1 MAYFDKETYAR
12 KKEYAYKIS
21 KEGTEQIA
29 LWIFCKTNKLDF
41 DKYENWY
48 DDFLE
53 NSTEEDFEK
62 FNDKFS
68 DSMEDLLIEL
78 EPIQELSHAR
88 HDMHSSR
95 NGDMD
100 CFDKLGT
107 EFSDGCL
114 IDKVNYLVKEFE
126 LGLPKLDLMPVPVV
140 SLDDDYEEIAD
151 YFDVDKE
158 DVEDDYDTYYD
169 RIIGI
174 WQEARNKGSEA
185 IRKWFSIV
193 NKKFDTNFP
202 ELVDQ

>member
-48 DDFLE
+48 SDFLI
-53 NSTEEDFEK
+53 NSTEEEFEN
-62 FNDKFS
+62 FNDNFS
-68 DSMEDLLIEL
+68 DSMENLLVDL
-78 EPIQELSHAR
+78 EPIQDLSHAR

-107 EFSDGCL
+107 EYSLDDCL
-114 IDKVNYLVKEFE
+114 IDQVNYLVKNYE
-126 LGLPKLDLMPVPVV
+126 LGLPKLDLMPVPGV
-140 SLDDDYEEIAD
+140 SLDDEYELIAE
-151 YFDVDKE
+151 YFDVAEE
-158 DVEDDYDTYYD
+158 DVKDDYDKYYD
-169 RIIGI
+169 EIIGI
-174 WQEARNKGSEA
+174 WREAKNKGSEA
-185 IRKWFSIV
+185 IRKWFSLV

-202 ELVDQ
+202 D